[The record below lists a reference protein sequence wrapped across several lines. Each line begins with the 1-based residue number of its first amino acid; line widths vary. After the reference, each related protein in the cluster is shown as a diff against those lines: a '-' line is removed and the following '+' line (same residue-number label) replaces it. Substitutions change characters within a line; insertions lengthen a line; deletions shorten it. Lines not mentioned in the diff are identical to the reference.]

1 MSYPGGTFS
10 DGKWGKPLLST
21 DEIWKLIEEH
31 NKEYGDRYP
40 KKGEQQMNAYE
51 RQSIQRVMNIEYGSA
66 ASIEQLIMAQAY
78 FQIVVNQIKSN
89 SHEVPRD
96 LQESLDATT
105 RDLND
110 KLRADRTRQ
119 IRAIE
124 LQLEQLMSADEKRT
138 KLAAELAKLKELV
151 K

>member
-1 MSYPGGTFS
+1 
-10 DGKWGKPLLST
+10 
-21 DEIWKLIEEH
+21 
-31 NKEYGDRYP
+31 
-40 KKGEQQMNAYE
+40 MNAYE

-119 IRAIE
+119 IRAIK
-124 LQLEQLMSADEKRT
+124 LQLEQLMSADEKRS
-138 KLAAELAKLKELV
+138 KLAAELAKLEELV